1 MEAPRDATAVSLATV
16 YNPNNEHEELKSNM
30 LILFDEGASGSMIKG
45 DIVQEFL
52 EEFGIEQN
60 VEYMT
65 GAGALAC
72 NKRIPLQVT
81 FDEFGGATRINHEFD
96 VDPNPEGIGYDMII
110 GRDLLNKLGIDLRH
124 SDKTI
129 KWNDVLVPM
138 KSFSD
143 IWEAKHP
150 TRQEMRATFLRS
162 VEPKATR
169 EETERVTK
177 ILDSNYEKANLEE
190 VVQNATSLNREQK
203 RKLLKTLKKFESLFD
218 GTLGQWKTDPV
229 KIELKD
235 GAKPV
240 NARWYPVPKINKET
254 FKKELMR
261 LVEIGVLEVVHESE
275 WGTPVFIIPKKEGTI
290 RFVIDFR
297 KVNGQV
303 VRKPFPISKL

>member
-1 MEAPRDATAVSLATV
+1 MNKHKLTKYNPLEAPRDATAVSLATV
-16 YNPNNEHEELKSNM
+16 YKPNDKHDELKSNM

-45 DIVQEFL
+45 DIVQAFL

-162 VEPKATR
+162 VESKATQ
-169 EETERVTK
+169 EETEQVT
-177 ILDSNYEKANLEE
+177 L
-190 VVQNATSLNREQK
+190 
-203 RKLLKTLKKFESLFD
+203 
-218 GTLGQWKTDPV
+218 
-229 KIELKD
+229 
-235 GAKPV
+235 
-240 NARWYPVPKINKET
+240 
-254 FKKELMR
+254 
-261 LVEIGVLEVVHESE
+261 
-275 WGTPVFIIPKKEGTI
+275 
-290 RFVIDFR
+290 
-297 KVNGQV
+297 
-303 VRKPFPISKL
+303 

>member
-1 MEAPRDATAVSLATV
+1 
-16 YNPNNEHEELKSNM
+16 
-30 LILFDEGASGSMIKG
+30 MIKG
-45 DIVQEFL
+45 EIVQEFL
-52 EEFGIEQN
+52 EEFGIEQK

-162 VEPKATR
+162 VEPNATQ
-169 EETERVTK
+169 EETE
-177 ILDSNYEKANLEE
+177 
-190 VVQNATSLNREQK
+190 
-203 RKLLKTLKKFESLFD
+203 
-218 GTLGQWKTDPV
+218 
-229 KIELKD
+229 
-235 GAKPV
+235 
-240 NARWYPVPKINKET
+240 
-254 FKKELMR
+254 
-261 LVEIGVLEVVHESE
+261 
-275 WGTPVFIIPKKEGTI
+275 
-290 RFVIDFR
+290 
-297 KVNGQV
+297 
-303 VRKPFPISKL
+303 